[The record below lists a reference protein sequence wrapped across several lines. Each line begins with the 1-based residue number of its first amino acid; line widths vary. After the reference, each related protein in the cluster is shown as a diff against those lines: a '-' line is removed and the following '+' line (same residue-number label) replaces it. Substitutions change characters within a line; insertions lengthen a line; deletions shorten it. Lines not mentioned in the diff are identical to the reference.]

1 MATEVV
7 HTVGSGGDYAD
18 LAAWSAAQARNL
30 VSANEIAVAEI
41 VGTLTEPSY
50 VPISTSA
57 GWSTDSTRRIV
68 IRAAAPFNGTLGAG
82 SKLVLGSSSPYG
94 MAFSAALHVSIEN
107 LEVEYTGT
115 SRAVNGSVL
124 RISGCFIY
132 GSSITDPNVLLL
144 CDSAELN
151 SSVFQSSAR
160 GYDARNVTATV
171 DNCGF
176 FALSGLSTY
185 GLLTDAG
192 TTVRNTVSAGWRDAD
207 IYGTPGT
214 DSNNATLDGSVGATI
229 STATGVDF
237 VDYGSGD
244 YRPTATGALFKAGTN
259 PLSPL
264 SNPDDWKDI
273 TGKTRAY
280 WDIGA
285 FAAPASLAE
294 NTHLATFTTRPTD
307 TGASG
312 GPNVAGTETNYPGY
326 IDLSKAPQA
335 LWDAVAEKVR
345 TWDFDG
351 ADGAYTPTG
360 FDTVNGS
367 WEINGNRLRR
377 AGTGLDE
384 LLVDVGANDCTIT
397 ATARCVSGGTNDRA
411 SLFFRYGDGDNTWL
425 LYIDEGSN
433 AFTLTKK
440 VSGTWAPSP
449 VKNST
454 ESIALDTDYELKV
467 IISGDTI
474 KCYLDGAYVFET
486 TDSDLSQYTYAGFR
500 EASGGLEY
508 ANFAASRNDGI
519 VGGDIRVFENQAG
532 GLVELPAEVVSCDTS
547 AETGE
552 LHYLLPS
559 ISASTPQEIRLYADG
574 VSSRY
579 DHADPF
585 GRNAVWGD
593 YAAVYHGNDL
603 TDATGRGGNL
613 TSVGAGSA
621 VSGFTGSGQIGESFN
636 IAGTGG
642 FETSTAGG
650 SLSSGGASTLQAWLY
665 QDVQTGSTDYD
676 QAVLAYSNAA
686 ESDGHYLAL
695 GRVGSLNNKLFTF
708 TSGGNTQ
715 STTSGTAVSTNL
727 WALAHSVFDQS
738 ANTVTHYLDGG
749 QDSTAASYTDNSAA
763 GAVVRI
769 GIRGDYA
776 NGFHGKLSEVRVR
789 DTALSPQW
797 IPAEYNQS
805 DPSLF
810 YTATDPNA
818 GGSESISPDSL
829 YQSVSIE
836 GVTLTQA
843 HVLAAANLAQLQAIG
858 AATLAQANSIAPHG
872 VDQTAGI
879 ESATLTQA
887 HIIAPA
893 GISQH
898 QQIGTASLVSAGV
911 LSVIGLAQTQTLDE
925 AILTVAGALD
935 VDGVSQSQV
944 LEALTLVQNNILA
957 PAGLAQEAALEATT
971 INAAAL
977 GITPAGIEQVMA
989 IGPTGLTQYH
999 VLAVSDLAQDQIL
1012 EAARFGGLVIGELAG
1027 KVVVYAA
1034 LNSKIAILPALSGD
1048 VYSVKP

>member
-82 SKLVLGSSSPYG
+82 SKLVLGSISSYG

-115 SRAVNGSVL
+115 SRAVNGGVL

-160 GYDARNVTATV
+160 GFDARNVTATV

-176 FALSGLSTY
+176 FALSGFSTY
-185 GLLTDAG
+185 GLLTDSG
-192 TTVRNTVSAGWRDAD
+192 TTVRNTVSAGWSDAD

-244 YRPTATGALFKAGTN
+244 YTPTATGALFKAGTN

-264 SNPDDWKDI
+264 SNPDDWNDI

-326 IDLSKAPQA
+326 IDLSEAPQA
-335 LWDAVAEKVR
+335 LWDAV
-345 TWDFDG
+345 T
-351 ADGAYTPTG
+351 
-360 FDTVNGS
+360 
-367 WEINGNRLRR
+367 
-377 AGTGLDE
+377 
-384 LLVDVGANDCTIT
+384 
-397 ATARCVSGGTNDRA
+397 SG
-411 SLFFRYGDGDNTWL
+411 
-425 LYIDEGSN
+425 
-433 AFTLTKK
+433 
-440 VSGTWAPSP
+440 
-449 VKNST
+449 
-454 ESIALDTDYELKV
+454 
-467 IISGDTI
+467 
-474 KCYLDGAYVFET
+474 
-486 TDSDLSQYTYAGFR
+486 
-500 EASGGLEY
+500 
-508 ANFAASRNDGI
+508 
-519 VGGDIRVFENQAG
+519 GGDIRVFENQAG

-593 YAAVYHGNDL
+593 YAFVLH
-603 TDATGRGGNL
+603 TESDATDSTGNL
-613 TSVGAGSA
+613 SVTEEGTPSYTAGKLGGGAALTNAGFNFSNDTSPYSL
-621 VSGFTGSGQIGESFN
+621 GSGYWLSWWGDFN
-636 IAGTGG
+636 NFSPWGNLIRFA
-642 FETSTAGG
+642 SI
-650 SLSSGGASTLQAWLY
+650 SSGGATGAISLGRAGTTSNLYLQHDTSSVGNVFSGGVSNFIASEEHYYGLRW
-665 QDVQTGSTDYD
+665 DGSTAGLYRDATENYSRSE
-676 QAVLAYSNAA
+676 AVAPDMSHANFNRMFW
-686 ESDGHYLAL
+686 E
-695 GRVGSLNNKLFTF
+695 
-708 TSGGNTQ
+708 TS
-715 STTSGTAVSTNL
+715 STNSD
-727 WALAHSVFDQS
+727 WNYVDEIRIRNGDPG
-738 ANTVTHYLDGG
+738 AN
-749 QDSTAASYTDNSAA
+749 
-763 GAVVRI
+763 
-769 GIRGDYA
+769 
-776 NGFHGKLSEVRVR
+776 
-789 DTALSPQW
+789 W
-797 IPAEYNQS
+797 ITTEYNNQS
-805 DPSLF
+805 DPSSF

-818 GGSESISPDSL
+818 GGYRRHGSL
-829 YQSVSIE
+829 YVYC
-836 GVTLTQA
+836 
-843 HVLAAANLAQLQAIG
+843 AACDHWG
-858 AATLAQANSIAPHG
+858 
-872 VDQTAGI
+872 
-879 ESATLTQA
+879 
-887 HIIAPA
+887 
-893 GISQH
+893 
-898 QQIGTASLVSAGV
+898 
-911 LSVIGLAQTQTLDE
+911 
-925 AILTVAGALD
+925 
-935 VDGVSQSQV
+935 
-944 LEALTLVQNNILA
+944 
-957 PAGLAQEAALEATT
+957 
-971 INAAAL
+971 
-977 GITPAGIEQVMA
+977 
-989 IGPTGLTQYH
+989 
-999 VLAVSDLAQDQIL
+999 
-1012 EAARFGGLVIGELAG
+1012 F
-1027 KVVVYAA
+1027 
-1034 LNSKIAILPALSGD
+1034 
-1048 VYSVKP
+1048 KPN